1 MIESLHR
8 FPLDWN
14 RETLRE
20 HDMKTASLLLG
31 LCLLSTPA
39 LAQTI
44 SPQDAAS
51 HVGKSVTV
59 RGVVDEVHTS
69 NRGNVFLN
77 MGGHYPNQ
85 AFTGFIRARDA
96 GAFPNVQSYQGK
108 NVDVSGTI
116 KLYKNKPEIELQ
128 SASQINAK

>member
-1 MIESLHR
+1 
-8 FPLDWN
+8 
-14 RETLRE
+14 
-20 HDMKTASLLLG
+20 MKITSLLVG
-31 LCLLSTPA
+31 LCLLSAPA

-59 RGVVDEVHTS
+59 QGVVDEVHTS
-69 NRGNVFLN
+69 DRGNVFLN

-96 GAFPNVQSYQGK
+96 SAFSNVQSYQGK
-108 NVDVSGTI
+108 IVNVSGTI

-128 SASQINAK
+128 SASQLSAK